1 MHARILATLRGDRA
15 DPWHGLLRVGVNAAA
30 RVGLGIGVA
39 RTAGTESF
47 AIWVALV
54 TVEVLLSTL
63 LSAGWLT
70 ALGSIA
76 PRLPVTDA
84 ENLLAHGC
92 RRGLLLAGGTT
103 IAITLATPLAALCGV
118 PVAVHLAFAAATG
131 AWLASS
137 VHATVLVAAYRSAA
151 AVHAQ
156 ALAYL
161 PPFIAIGASAF
172 AGADPLVAVF
182 LASAGGQLGAALWM
196 RRAVPRA
203 TTAKLE
209 PRLAGEVSATGR
221 AALLGSVANSVCTRV
236 QPFALAWLGGPIA
249 VALFGA
255 ANTLAGPLR
264 VLAGAAGDVLRPR
277 LARHQGP
284 HGDPAVARRL
294 LLLTF
299 AAVGP
304 GGVALVAVCAAF
316 GERIGTRIFGG
327 RFLGIG
333 EVMPAAAIFVTM
345 AAVVHVLVVAL
356 QTRSLEGTQLA
367 TRARAIAA
375 AATLVLVGPCCAFD
389 GARGAFVSMIAG
401 EATFLAIVA
410 RSLWRSSAGAIAP
423 ARP

>member
-1 MHARILATLRGDRA
+1 MHDRTLATLRGDRA

-63 LSAGWLT
+63 LMAGWLT

-76 PRLPVTDA
+76 PRLPVADA

-92 RRGLLLAGGTT
+92 RRGLVLATGTT
-103 IAITLATPLAALCGV
+103 LALVLATPLATLCGV
-118 PVAVHLAFAAATG
+118 PVAVHLAFVAATG
-131 AWLASS
+131 AWLASQ
-137 VHATVLVAAYRSAA
+137 VHATVLVAAYRSAS
-151 AVHAQ
+151 AVRAQ

-161 PPFIAIGASAF
+161 PPLAGIGASALT
-172 AGADPLVAVF
+172 GADPLVAVF

-196 RRAVPRA
+196 RRAIPRA
-203 TTAKLE
+203 TTPTLPTRVAE
-209 PRLAGEVSATGR
+209 EVAAVGR

-284 HGDPAVARRL
+284 LGDPAVARRL
-294 LLLTF
+294 LAFSF
-299 AAVGP
+299 AAVAA
-304 GGVALVAVCAAF
+304 GGIALVAGCVLF
-316 GERIGTRIFGG
+316 GEGIGTRIFGG

-367 TRARAIAA
+367 TRARSIAA
-375 AATLVLVGPCCAFD
+375 AATLVLVGPSCALD

-401 EATFLAIVA
+401 EVTFLSIVA
-410 RSLWRSSAGAIAP
+410 RSLWRSADGAIEP